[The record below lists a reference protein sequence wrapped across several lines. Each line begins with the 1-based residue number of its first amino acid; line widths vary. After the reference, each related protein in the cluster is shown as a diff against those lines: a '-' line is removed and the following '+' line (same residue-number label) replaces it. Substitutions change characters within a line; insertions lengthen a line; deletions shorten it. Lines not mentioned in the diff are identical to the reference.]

1 MRVGV
6 VIMAVPQPE
15 VASTARWAEEVGFDY
30 VASGEHLFFNVPTP
44 NAFITLAAAAGATQ
58 RIRLLSTLT
67 LLPLYPP
74 ALAAKLIASIDDVS
88 GGRFDLGVGVGGEFP
103 VEFDAVGVPVKE
115 RGRRTD
121 ESLDLITTFLSGR
134 PVTGQGWWGS
144 AENLTLRPSAVQQPH
159 PPIWLGGRKEAA
171 FRRAGRFAN
180 HWLPYLYTP
189 EQMSDSLAKVNQYA
203 ADFGRTDRVDGAIF
217 CWGAVDR
224 DGAVARRAA
233 IDTVSATYKQDFEPL
248 ASRYLVFGTP
258 QQVIDRLLEYRDA
271 GAQTVIFSSPPG
283 EQFRTNATLLAEEVL
298 PALREGTHD

>member
-1 MRVGV
+1 MRVGI
-6 VIMAVPQPE
+6 VIMAVPQPQ
-15 VASTARWAEEVGFDY
+15 VPATARWAEEAGFDY

-103 VEFDAVGVPVKE
+103 AEFDAVGVPVKE

-121 ESLDLITTFLSGR
+121 ESLGLITAFLRGD
-134 PVTGQGWWGS
+134 PVTGEGWWGR
-144 AENLTLRPSAVQQPH
+144 AENLKLRPAAVQRPH

-180 HWLPYLYTP
+180 HWMPYLYTP
-189 EQMSDSLAKVNQYA
+189 EQMADSLAAVNRYA
-203 ADFGRTDRVDGAIF
+203 AEDGRTDRVEGAIF

-224 DGAVARRAA
+224 DPAVARRAA
-233 IDTVSATYKQDFEPL
+233 VETVSTTYKQDFEPL

-258 QQVIDRLLEYRDA
+258 AQVVDRLREYRDA
-271 GAQTVIFSSPPG
+271 GAQTVVFSAPPG
-283 EQFRTNATLLAEEVL
+283 EQFRSHATLLAEEVM
-298 PALREGTHD
+298 PALRQGG